1 MTQANETAL
10 GRTLDRVLFWLTVAA
25 LTGGVLLLLAMPGRA
40 DSCAVRARPVVV
52 AQAAAV
58 VQPAAVVSHA
68 HHAAAVLPVAVF
80 QPIAVAVPT
89 YTAAYTPAP
98 APAPAHASP
107 AASDTRAI
115 LEAIKSLEAR
125 LANLEGKGGS
135 RPSTPSP
142 APAPVPPMA
151 PADPFNPAPA
161 PAAASKPAAAAT
173 GKAPAVFAAKCVQC
187 HARGKED
194 AGGGL
199 VLLEVDGSAVKLD
212 ARAALATARRSYNGT
227 MPPKSS
233 KIPPLTDEEVSEIMA
248 FVDVK

>member
-10 GRTLDRVLFWLTVAA
+10 GRTLDRVLFWLTVAT

-68 HHAAAVLPVAVF
+68 AAVLPVAVF

-89 YTAAYTPAP
+89 YTAAYTPTP
-98 APAPAHASP
+98 APAPAHGSPGHPDAKALLEALRAIEARLQALEGKSGSRPTSPAPASP
-107 AASDTRAI
+107 AA
-115 LEAIKSLEAR
+115 
-125 LANLEGKGGS
+125 
-135 RPSTPSP
+135 P
-142 APAPVPPMA
+142 PPMP
-151 PADPFNPAPA
+151 PANDPFNP
-161 PAAASKPAAAAT
+161 PAASSRPAATA
-173 GKAPAVFAAKCVQC
+173 GKAPAVFSTKCAQC

-199 VLLEVDGSAVKLD
+199 VLLEADGSAAKLD

-227 MPPKSS
+227 MPPRSS
-233 KIPPLTDEEVSEIMA
+233 KIPPLTDEEVSEIMG